1 MSDKSINYREALN
14 RINEIVNIIE
24 NDDPDIDDLTEM
36 VNEATNLIGQC
47 KDKLQNAE
55 THLQSSLNKLNS

>member
-1 MSDKSINYREALN
+1 MSNKPINYKEALS

-24 NDDPDIDDLTEM
+24 NEDPDIDDLTAM
-36 VNEATNLIGQC
+36 VKEATDLISSC

-55 THLQSSLNKLNS
+55 NELQSSLDKLN